1 MVLEYMRNAI
11 IIRSMKTFGHS
22 LASIL
27 LGTLIGLS
35 AQAVTV
41 VPNLPDEGVLGP
53 DNRAAID
60 PNVDYEHFSG
70 RVSDKDDS
78 QRIFK
83 VKVENNNSK
92 FFRAGDKVQFKVNLQ
107 ENKEFCTGFIR
118 NVEDFHFSM
127 YVESL
132 GPCYSAT
139 EYFRRGTVL
148 NFYSKTLA
156 LRVFEASKY
165 REQLVLRKEDFLK
178 QLNDINHFIWTFD
191 QQKVK
196 TAADY
201 DQRINQL
208 QRDKRKALDDLI
220 TLKQERLVLQN
231 ELMKKLNELDESLH
245 FYRVERQEL
254 MTDRWQLDHDQG
266 LPMGQRPQVIK
277 KAKHKPRESDFIQ

>member
-1 MVLEYMRNAI
+1 MSLVSEHFAI

-22 LASIL
+22 VWTLFFIIVLINRA
-27 LGTLIGLS
+27 LGIVL
-35 AQAVTV
+35 
-41 VPNLPDEGVLGP
+41 VPNLPDEGILGP
-53 DNRAAID
+53 DNRAAMD
-60 PNVDYEHFSG
+60 VNVDYEHFSG

-78 QRIFK
+78 ERVFK
-83 VKVENNNSK
+83 INVENNNSK
-92 FFRAGDKVQFKVNLQ
+92 FFRAGDLVLFKVNLKKNR
-107 ENKEFCTGFIR
+107 EYCKGFVR
-118 NVEDFHFSM
+118 NVEDFHFTI

-132 GPCYSAT
+132 GPCYSVT
-139 EYFRRGTVL
+139 DYFRRGTVL

-156 LRVFEASKY
+156 LRIFEATKY
-165 REQLVLRKEDFLK
+165 REQLIVRKEDFLR

-208 QRDKRKALDDLI
+208 QRDKRKALDDMI

-254 MTDRWQLDHDQG
+254 MTDRWNLDHDQG
-266 LPMGQRPQVIK
+266 LPFGQRPQTMK
-277 KAKHKPRESDFIQ
+277 KADVPLRYPAQ